1 MPEGC
6 ITEEQKQMLAYY
18 LGFWRKNRNLL
29 LDGALRLWDPQA
41 FYSKASARMGEES
54 ITVLYSATAVQR
66 ETEKTTLVNCGPAR
80 KIYLDGF
87 GGASYRI
94 VDCMGKET
102 AQGVLKEI
110 SALEVPCAGM
120 IFI

>member
-1 MPEGC
+1 
-6 ITEEQKQMLAYY
+6 MLAWY
-18 LGFWRKNRNLL
+18 LDFWRQHRQIL
-29 LDGALRLWDPQA
+29 LDGQLRLWDPQA
-41 FYSKASARMGEES
+41 FYSKASAQQGKES
-54 ITVLYSATAVQR
+54 IMVLYSATVVEKQ
-66 ETEKTTLVNCGPAR
+66 TEKTTVVNCGPAR

-102 AQGVLKEI
+102 AQGVLKEL